1 MLSQRSKLVPAVH
14 VFVMRDA
21 QVLLSRRVNTGY
33 EDGNYSVIAGHL
45 DSGEDVNAA
54 AIREAQEEAGIHV
67 ASADIEV
74 VGVMHRKADD
84 GRIDFFVV
92 AHAWFGEIVNREPH
106 KCDDLSWFTLDQ
118 LPENVIPYVR
128 RALENYRTGVWF
140 DSFGWDIST
149 GGD

>member
-1 MLSQRSKLVPAVH
+1 
-14 VFVMRDA
+14 
-21 QVLLSRRVNTGY
+21 
-33 EDGNYSVIAGHL
+33 
-45 DSGEDVNAA
+45 VNAA

-92 AHAWFGEIVNREPH
+92 AHAWIGEIVNREPH
-106 KCDDLSWFTLDQ
+106 KCDDLSWFALDQ